1 MSFAAKKDEPAPEP
15 EIPAPVP
22 SEAPVGF
29 WPDMAGELR
38 KALKPPVSGFF
49 ATTPNAPVQGALVG
63 DQLELRCSND
73 FTAGMMDRPDILEV
87 VSRKVSAMLSR
98 PIRVT
103 VVDMTAKP
111 AGNPRMEQLMKFGRD
126 HSDIIKIKNN

>member
-1 MSFAAKKDEPAPEP
+1 M
-15 EIPAPVP
+15 
-22 SEAPVGF
+22 
-29 WPDMAGELR
+29 
-38 KALKPPVSGFF
+38 
-49 ATTPNAPVQGALVG
+49 G
-63 DQLELRCSND
+63 DTLELRCGND
-73 FTAGMMDRPDILEV
+73 FIAKMLDKPEILEV